1 MESYNSGLWIAL
13 WCLIGCISFILVAF
27 LYRKWIEGAKYTKD
41 TKIPGKIVLIT
52 GANTGIGKYTAI
64 DLARRGAKVY
74 IACRDLDRGEAARKE
89 IIEKSESQNVF
100 FWKLDLASFKS
111 IREFATNFS
120 REENQLDILINNA
133 GVMACPRTLT
143 QDGIEMQFGVNH
155 LGHFLLTNLL
165 LELIK
170 SSAPSRIINV
180 SSMGHLFGK
189 INKSDLMGKDSYGPF
204 KAYNQS
210 KLANVLFTKELARR
224 LSGTNV
230 SVYALHPG
238 VINTELGRHIQV
250 NRFNVKRL
258 QEKFRSWFFKSPKQG
273 AQTTLTCAL
282 DPDLEQVSGE
292 YFSNCKKAKCNPA
305 ANDPELACWLWEESV
320 KLTNLN
326 GTLKE
331 FV

>member
-1 MESYNSGLWIAL
+1 MEAHAEIWILFWSILAL
-13 WCLIGCISFILVAF
+13 ILFILVAF
-27 LYRKWIEGAKYTKD
+27 LYRKWIQGASYTKD
-41 TKIPGKIVLIT
+41 TQVTGKVVIIT
-52 GANTGIGKYTAI
+52 GANSGIGKETAI
-64 DLARRGAKVY
+64 ELARRGAKVY
-74 IACRDLDRGEAARKE
+74 IACRDMDRGEAAKKE
-89 IIEKSESQNVF
+89 IIQESASQNVF
-100 FWKLDLASFKS
+100 FWKIDLASFKS
-111 IREFATNFS
+111 IREFAINFA
-120 REENQLDILINNA
+120 REETKLDILINNA
-133 GVMACPRTLT
+133 GVMACPRSFT

-189 INKSDLMGKDSYGPF
+189 INKSDLMSKDSYGSF

-238 VINTELGRHIQV
+238 VIDTELGRHMQV
-250 NRFNVKRL
+250 NKFNIKRL
-258 QEKFRSWFFKSPKQG
+258 QSAVRGWFLKTAKAG
-273 AQTTLTCAL
+273 AQTTITCAI
-282 DPDLEQVSGE
+282 DPELEQVSGE
-292 YFSNCKKAKCNPA
+292 YFSNCRVAKCNPA

-320 KLTNLN
+320 KLTNVNN